1 MNHENVGIPKMHY
14 SRARNLTVLILCSVV
29 GLFMFFVPIS
39 GRMPLEWIYRK
50 AILEPASSFNH
61 WLALGFILLRLF
73 LYIYGK
79 YFAKEGSYF
88 HDMFALEGKGK
99 LVVYI
104 IAVILIVM
112 VVFQIGPHW
121 LNSDKAAGF
130 MVFEV
135 FPFTISILLVAGVV
149 LPFLTSFGL
158 LEIVGSFLEPVMR
171 PLLRLPGKAAID
183 TIASVV
189 GAAVTGIFI
198 TATMYKR
205 NEYTQKEALSIASG
219 FSLNSVG
226 YCAFLVG
233 YVGLGQMFGSLFLI
247 YLFIAYVVGAI
258 VVRIPPISKHKDVY
272 FDGTVQPESVRKER
286 VKYSRELIRKG
297 YENALLR
304 ADSQG
309 GVFMTMVKGFVESF
323 FVISSLLPIMIVI
336 GGFALAIYNFTPVV
350 DYLSMPFI
358 PIVKLLGVPDAT
370 LAAKAVF
377 TGGIEL
383 FVPSML
389 VTAGTEIMATRFFVV
404 MVTMMQ
410 VLYITETMLPIKQ
423 FGIPVKLWE
432 LILIWFIRTIL
443 LMPPVALV
451 MHLLF

>member
-1 MNHENVGIPKMHY
+1 MNQGKAEDRKMQY
-14 SRARNLTVLILCSVV
+14 TRTRNLIVLVTCSVI

-50 AILEPASSFNH
+50 TILEPASSFNH
-61 WLALGFILLRLF
+61 WLAFGFIVLRLF

-79 YFAKEGSYF
+79 HFAKEGSYF
-88 HDMFALEGKGK
+88 HEMFELEGTGK
-99 LVVYI
+99 LFVYI
-104 IAVILIVM
+104 IAVLLIIM
-112 VVFQIGPHW
+112 VVFQIGPNW

-135 FPFTISILLVAGVV
+135 FPFTISILLVAGVI

-158 LEIVGSFLEPVMR
+158 LEIVGSFLEPIMR

-233 YVGLGQMFGSLFLI
+233 YVGLGHMFGSLFLI
-247 YLFIAYVVGAI
+247 YLVIAYIVGAI

-272 FDGTVQPESVRKER
+272 YDGSIQSESVRKQH
-286 VKYSRELIRKG
+286 VKYNKELIRRG
-297 YENALLR
+297 YENALMR

-309 GVFMTMVKGFVESF
+309 SVFKTMVKGFIESF

-336 GGFALAIYNFTPVV
+336 GGFALAIYNFTPIV
-350 DYLSMPFI
+350 DYLSIPFI
-358 PIVKLLGVPDAT
+358 PIVKLLGVPEPL

-389 VTAGTEIMATRFFVV
+389 VTAGTEVMATRFFVV

-432 LILIWFIRTIL
+432 LLVIWLIRTVL